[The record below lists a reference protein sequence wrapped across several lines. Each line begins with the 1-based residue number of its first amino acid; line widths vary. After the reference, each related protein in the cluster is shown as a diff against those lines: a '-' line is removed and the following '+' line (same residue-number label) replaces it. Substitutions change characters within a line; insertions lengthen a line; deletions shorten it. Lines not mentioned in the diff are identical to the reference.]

1 MKLSFRCFF
10 ISQTILLEAW
20 KEFWII
26 KSAVGLVKSHHFL
39 KVWQRNILYS
49 KNTLSKRYVLFC
61 IVHTSLPML
70 LLFSCSVVSD
80 SMIPWTVP
88 NQALL
93 CPWDFPGKNTGM
105 GCHFLLQGIFPTEG
119 SNPHLHASLALQVD
133 SLLLSHQGFSFF
145 QYVFPNGCFTFIKS
159 SLMYTTIYSES
170 SRTIDL

>member
-70 LLFSCSVVSD
+70 WLFSCSVVSD

-88 NQALL
+88 NQAPL

-119 SNPHLHASLALQVD
+119 SNWVSHTVGRRFTLWATRASLSFNMFSQMVV
-133 SLLLSHQGFSFF
+133 SLL
-145 QYVFPNGCFTFIKS
+145 
-159 SLMYTTIYSES
+159 
-170 SRTIDL
+170 